1 MSAVP
6 FQLRGKLLLAVSD
19 WLALLSCTCYFPQL
33 QPNLKPAHSGG
44 AAMPQYCS
52 GLQDPCG
59 GPARPCVFAS
69 SGNGSRA
76 SIKKQRDGN
85 RCPFCCPGAW
95 DRGWCSYVGRGHI
108 VKRLSAWLK
117 ASSPVYE
124 AAFSLGCPGLLLSL
138 DDQLQLRRR
147 AGEAPTIRFD
157 LRSSWAHKKPSRL
170 QHLRSGRPIPPA
182 PPLTEEARQFLYGE
196 RRGRLARQKRSPWAK
211 AIRAQVRVFC
221 RNREDLS
228 TSRTHRREWWRVRRV
243 IRARLQEAASGG
255 PPYDAA
261 VLWAFEEG
269 ILPAPV

>member
-1 MSAVP
+1 
-6 FQLRGKLLLAVSD
+6 
-19 WLALLSCTCYFPQL
+19 
-33 QPNLKPAHSGG
+33 
-44 AAMPQYCS
+44 MPQYCS